1 MRCPWTRE
9 VQKQMYNPVHDDPKN
24 LSNSEVVI
32 SQFGKCIEFECP
44 FYDGLRYQCNRV
56 KM

>member
-1 MRCPWTRE
+1 MKCPWTKE
-9 VQKQMYNPVHDDPKN
+9 IQKRIYRPIHDDSKN
-24 LSNSEVVI
+24 SSYSETVI

-56 KM
+56 KL